1 MAMTAKNCASFTEAI
16 EAARERLLYSSLP
29 VRPRYWQGLDVSK
42 FSGAAMLEMLNFSFS
57 APMKTTLEGLVEDI
71 KPDLPWAD
79 DHFEERVSRIP
90 HNPPPSHEWW
100 PHGKQGNKEFMATEK
115 FSHTYPE
122 RMWPKKAAYQESVRD
137 YIPDIL
143 GIRYPYGDLDDVVNL
158 LIKDPLTRQ
167 AYLPL
172 WFPEDTGAVHG
183 ERVPC
188 TLGYHFIAR
197 DGLLHVVYYIRS
209 CDFIRHF
216 RNDIYFTA
224 RLLRWVWQEL
234 RRKDPG
240 TWDEVYLGHLTMH
253 ITSLHIFARD
263 FAKLKGVSLK

>member
-1 MAMTAKNCASFTEAI
+1 MKSINCRDFTAAI
-16 EAARERLLYSSLP
+16 EAARQELLKWGQP
-29 VRPRYWQGLDVSK
+29 VHSKYWQALDVSK
-42 FSGAAMLEMLNFSFS
+42 YPQMAMLEVLNYSFS

-122 RMWPKKAAYQESVRD
+122 RIWPKEADAADLFPWKRTPHE
-137 YIPDIL
+137 

-158 LIKDPLTRQ
+158 MVKDPLTRQ

-197 DGLLHVVYYIRS
+197 DGLLHIVYYIRS

-234 RRKDPG
+234 RKIDPT
-240 TWDEVYLGHLTMH
+240 TWNDVRLGHLTMH

-263 FAKLKGVSLK
+263 LERLREGI

>member
-1 MAMTAKNCASFTEAI
+1 MIPYFETFSEAI
-16 EAARERLLYSSLP
+16 EDARWRIIDEGRP
-29 VRPRYWQGLDVSK
+29 VHSKYWQALDVSK
-42 FSGAAMLEMLNFSFS
+42 YPMMAMAEILNHSFS
-57 APMKTTLEGLVEDI
+57 AQMKHTIEGLKEDI

-122 RMWPKKAAYQESVRD
+122 RMWPKHAELRD
-137 YIPDIL
+137 AL
-143 GIRYPYGDLDDVVNL
+143 NQKQFGIRYPYGDLDDVVNL
-158 LIKDPLTRQ
+158 LVKDPLTRQ

-197 DGLLHVVYYIRS
+197 DGLIHIVYYIRS

-224 RLLRWVWQEL
+224 RLLRWVWKQL
-234 RRKDPG
+234 ITLDPV
-240 TWDEVYLGHLTMH
+240 TWVDVKLGHLTMH
-253 ITSLHIFARD
+253 ITSLHVFARE
-263 FAKLKGVSLK
+263 LPLL